1 MYIAV
6 FRKRLDPLAP
16 PPANPIPNSLD
27 IAAAAAADAGYTPKE
42 GGERR
47 GMTW

>member
-1 MYIAV
+1 MFIAA
-6 FRKRLDPLAP
+6 FRKRDDPTAP
-16 PPANPIPNSLD
+16 REPPTPLGLEE
-27 IAAAAAADAGYTPKE
+27 AAEAAADAGYTPQQ